1 MEAERG
7 RTAIM
12 KKTKWWQYVLAV
24 IVFALVFFVVPIV
37 VYLADRLINLLS
49 PRYLQDN
56 DYWWSWVL
64 GYGFAAYIS
73 SNIALAACSANYK
86 FSGVLS
92 LVGAV
97 YSIFVATWNFAVGV
111 NSFDVT
117 VGILAG
123 GIVCIVMGVKF
134 FRTESGE
141 NREEKQ
147 QQS

>member
-1 MEAERG
+1 
-7 RTAIM
+7 M
-12 KKTKWWQYVLAV
+12 KKAKWWQYVLAV

-73 SNIALAACSANYK
+73 SNIALAASSANYK

-134 FRTESGE
+134 FKAESGE
-141 NREEKQ
+141 NSEEKQ

>member
-1 MEAERG
+1 MQ
-7 RTAIM
+7 
-12 KKTKWWQYVLAV
+12 KTKWWQYVLAV
-24 IVFALVFFVVPIV
+24 IAFALVLFVVPIV
-37 VYLADRLINLLS
+37 VYLADRLMNLLS

-64 GYGFAAYIS
+64 GYGIAAYIS
-73 SNIALAACSANYK
+73 SSIALAVSNANYK
-86 FSGVLS
+86 FSGGLS
-92 LVGAV
+92 LAGAV
-97 YSIFVATWNFAVGV
+97 YSIFVAAWNFAVGV

-141 NREEKQ
+141 NSKEKQ